1 MGRKLILC
9 VIAVAFLAST
19 VGCASIF
26 YPSRVNQTSK
36 GSIDIAMLVVDII
49 FFFPISL
56 IVDLIT
62 GALYYPA
69 GYCMPS
75 VDMVIRN

>member
-1 MGRKLILC
+1 MGQKLILC
-9 VIAVAFLAST
+9 IVAVAFLASIS
-19 VGCASIF
+19 GCASIF
-26 YPSRVNQTSK
+26 YPSRVNQAAK
-36 GSIDIAMLVVDII
+36 GSVDIAMLIVDII

-75 VDMVIRN
+75 VETILQN

>member
-1 MGRKLILC
+1 MGQKLIIC
-9 VIAVAFLAST
+9 IVAVAFLASIS
-19 VGCASIF
+19 GCATIF
-26 YPSRVNQTSK
+26 YPSRHNQQAK
-36 GSIDIAMLVVDII
+36 GSLDVAMLILDIL

-75 VDMVIRN
+75 VEMILQN